1 MRPHLWQTLKGQRIP
16 GPVGR
21 TASASTRHFG
31 PTATPSLRRDG
42 MSASLDETRRH
53 TLLVPVAHR
62 NQHSTSTHATWW
74 ASATT
79 GRISAKKGHTQA
91 IDATSRLRAHSQSD
105 ETVQGSADTHW
116 NPLLGVSNRHHQQRV
131 SPYASS
137 RRQSVNRCCLNGIWW
152 PNSLVPSNRGS
163 HETAGVHQHLK
174 TGVPNRQPRQTMPT
188 DVSKRRTDTADHWT
202 REDRRC
208 QETVP
213 VGHRNRL
220 CAMKYQRLE
229 TGVVGHHPRQTISA
243 NANRWHPC
251 ISKTLPVD
259 WRHHSQ
265 AVPSIRGN
273 RYRNEQPFGTAS
285 DGVRRSW

>member
-1 MRPHLWQTLKGQRIP
+1 MRPHLWQTLKGQTIP
-16 GPVGR
+16 G
-21 TASASTRHFG
+21 
-31 PTATPSLRRDG
+31 L
-42 MSASLDETRRH
+42 
-53 TLLVPVAHR
+53 
-62 NQHSTSTHATWW
+62 STHATRRVP
-74 ASATT
+74 AAI
-79 GRISAKKGHTQA
+79 GCFPSAKGQGPA
-91 IDATSRLRAHSQSD
+91 IDATPLLRAHSQSD
-105 ETVQGSADTHW
+105 EPAQGSVETHW
-116 NPLLGVSNRHHQQRV
+116 NALLAVSNRHHQQHI
-131 SPYASS
+131 SPHASS
-137 RRQSVNRCCLNGIWW
+137 HRQSVKRYCPYGIRWPHCLIPANHRNHQLTGLL
-152 PNSLVPSNRGS
+152 PVAVLAVAPSNRGS

-188 DVSKRRTDTADHWT
+188 DVSKRRIDIADHWT